1 MSKRGFEQRMS
12 TQNQEMRLVEHLGEL
27 RRRLI
32 WVAIIFIVAFIGG
45 FAYAEPVV
53 RYFKKDA
60 GIQWHVFGIA
70 DGLRVYMQ
78 FSFVIALI
86 ITLPFIL
93 YHLWRFISP
102 GLRPHER
109 KAAGIFIAPAFLL
122 FLTGL
127 AVGYYLVFPMIITF
141 MIKFSKTLGVVET
154 FGLAQYFGFMFNIVI
169 PLALLFELPIVVMF
183 LTRLR
188 ILNPMRMKKMRGYS
202 YLALVIVA
210 SLISPPDFVSH
221 LSVFLPLV
229 ILYEISV
236 LISRFIYRKQL
247 REDAA
252 WEQEFYGE
260 KEENAVL
267 HVDRE

>member
-1 MSKRGFEQRMS
+1 MSNQE
-12 TQNQEMRLVEHLGEL
+12 QEMRLVEHLGEL

-32 WVAIIFIVAFIGG
+32 WVALIFVVAFIVG

-53 RYFKKDA
+53 QYFQKDA
-60 GIQWHVFGIA
+60 GVKWHVFGIP

-78 FSFVIALI
+78 FAFVIALV

-93 YHLWRFISP
+93 YHVWRFITP

-109 KAAGIFIAPAFLL
+109 KAAGIFIIPAFLL
-122 FLTGL
+122 FLAGL

-141 MIKFSKTLGVVET
+141 MVKFSSTLGAEET

-169 PLALLFELPIVVMF
+169 PLALLFELPIIVMF

-188 ILNPMRMKKMRGYS
+188 ILNPMRMRKMRGYS

-210 SLISPPDFVSH
+210 SLISPPDFISH

-236 LISRFIYRKQL
+236 VISRIIYRKQL
-247 REDAA
+247 KEDAK
-252 WEQEFYGE
+252 WEKEFYDGGTEEDAVLRVE
-260 KEENAVL
+260 KE
-267 HVDRE
+267 

>member
-1 MSKRGFEQRMS
+1 MS
-12 TQNQEMRLVEHLGEL
+12 TQDREMRLVEHLGEL

-32 WVAIIFIVAFIGG
+32 WIAVIFIIAFIVG
-45 FAYAEPVV
+45 FSYAQPIVH
-53 RYFKKDA
+53 YFQKDA

-78 FSFVIALI
+78 FSFVIALV

-109 KAAGIFIAPAFLL
+109 RAAGVFIAPAFLL
-122 FLTGL
+122 FLAGL

-141 MIKFSKTLGVVET
+141 MIKFSGSLGAEET
-154 FGLAQYFGFMFNIVI
+154 FGLAQYFGFMFNIII
-169 PLALLFELPIVVMF
+169 PLALLFELPIIVMF

-188 ILNPMRMKKMRGYS
+188 ILNPMRMQKMRGYS

-236 LISRFIYRKQL
+236 LISRVIYRKQL
-247 REDAA
+247 KEDAE
-252 WEQEFYGE
+252 WEKEFYGDK
-260 KEENAVL
+260 KEEDAVL
-267 HVDRE
+267 RIERE